1 MQTYIIK
8 AKGGIPLKNMF
19 PEIKKNFGFGCMRMK
34 TKDGEVDY
42 DEFRQ
47 MIDTF
52 LESGFNYFDTARIYY
67 DGKSEIALRECL
79 TSRYPRD
86 SFVLTDK
93 LSPNSFQ
100 CREDIEPFFNSQL
113 EACGVEYFD
122 FYLMHTQT
130 SRNYDH
136 YKSNGAY
143 EEAFRLKKE
152 GKIRHV
158 GISFHDSAEFLDK
171 LLTENPGVEVVQL
184 QFNYV
189 DYEDDRVQS
198 RLCYE
203 VCVKHGKPV
212 LVMEPVKG
220 GQLVN
225 MPAPAGKVLDDLG
238 GGSRASYAI
247 RFAASFPNVIMVL
260 SGMQDMPMVL
270 DNVSYMKDFLPLDE
284 REMEAVQKVAA
295 IYRGEEQIPCTGCR
309 YCVDDCPQQ
318 ILIPDLFA
326 AVNTGKNEGKTADL
340 TRIPGGK
347 AADCVRCGKCEE
359 NCPQFLPIR
368 TLLRRLA
375 QKEI

>member
-1 MQTYIIK
+1 M
-8 AKGGIPLKNMF
+8 KNMF

-34 TKDGEVDY
+34 LKGDDVDY
-42 DEFRQ
+42 EEFCQ

-52 LESGFNYFDTARIYY
+52 LANGFNYFDTAHIYY

-86 SFVLTDK
+86 AFVLTDK
-93 LSPNSFQ
+93 LSPNSFK
-100 CREDIEPFFNSQL
+100 CKEDIEPFLDSQL
-113 EACGVEYFD
+113 EACGVDYFD

-136 YKSNGAY
+136 YKNNGAY
-143 EEAFRLKKE
+143 EEAFRLKE
-152 GKIRHV
+152 AGKIRHV
-158 GISFHDSAEFLDK
+158 GISFHDTAEFLDK
-171 LLTENPGVEVVQL
+171 ILTENPGVEVVQL

-189 DYEDDRVQS
+189 DYEDDQVQS

-225 MPAPAGKVLDDLG
+225 MPEAAGKVLDELG

-247 RFAASFPNVIMVL
+247 RFAASFPQVIMVL
-260 SGMQDMPMVL
+260 SGMGDMAMMN
-270 DNVSYMKDFLPLDE
+270 DNVSYMKEFRPLDE
-284 REMEAVQKVAA
+284 QEMAAVKKVAA

-318 ILIPDLFA
+318 ILIPDLFK
-326 AVNTGKNEGKTADL
+326 AVNTAKNAGVAADL
-340 TRIPGGK
+340 STIPGGK
-347 AADCVRCGKCEE
+347 PSDCVGCGKCEK

-368 TLLRRLA
+368 DLLHRLA
-375 QKEI
+375 QAEG

>member
-1 MQTYIIK
+1 M
-8 AKGGIPLKNMF
+8 KNMF

-79 TSRYPRD
+79 TSRYPRG

>member
-1 MQTYIIK
+1 M
-8 AKGGIPLKNMF
+8 KNMF

-34 TKDGEVDY
+34 TVDGEVDY

-86 SFVLTDK
+86 AFVLTDK

-136 YKSNGAY
+136 YKNNGAY

-203 VCVKHGKPV
+203 TCVKHNKPV

-260 SGMQDMPMVL
+260 SGMQNMPMVL
-270 DNVSYMKDFLPLDE
+270 DNVSYMKDFRPLDE
-284 REMEAVQKVAA
+284 REMAAVQKVAA

-340 TRIPGGK
+340 TKIPGGQ

-375 QKEI
+375 QEEI

>member
-1 MQTYIIK
+1 MNQ
-8 AKGGIPLKNMF
+8 LF

-34 TKDGEVDY
+34 MQGEAVDY
-42 DEFRQ
+42 EEFTK
-47 MIDTF
+47 MVDTF
-52 LESGFNYFDTARIYY
+52 MESGFNYFDTARIYI
-67 DGKSEIALRECL
+67 DGKSELALRDCL
-79 TSRYPRD
+79 TSRYPREA
-86 SFVLTDK
+86 FVLTDK
-93 LSPNSFQ
+93 LSPNCFQ
-100 CREDIEPFFNSQL
+100 CREDIEPFLNSQL
-113 EACGVEYFD
+113 EACGVDYFD
-122 FYLMHTQT
+122 FYLMHAQS

-136 YKSNGAY
+136 YKDNGAY
-143 EEAFRLKKE
+143 EEAFRLKAA
-152 GKIRHV
+152 GKVRHV

-171 LLTENPGVEVVQL
+171 ILTENPGIEVVQL

-203 VCVKHGKPV
+203 VCVNHGKPV

-225 MPAPAGKVLDDLG
+225 MPDPVGKIIDDLG

-260 SGMQDMPMVL
+260 SGMGSMAMMN
-270 DNVSYMKDFLPLDE
+270 DNISFMKDFRPLDD
-284 REMEAVQKVAA
+284 REMMALQKAAA

-309 YCVDDCPQQ
+309 YCVEDCPQQ

-326 AVNTGKNEGKTADL
+326 AVNAAKNAGKTADL
-340 TRIPGGK
+340 QNIPGGK
-347 AADCVRCGKCEE
+347 AADCVKCGKCEE

-368 TLLRRLA
+368 DLLRKLA
-375 QKEI
+375 KEEN

>member
-1 MQTYIIK
+1 ME
-8 AKGGIPLKNMF
+8 NRF

-34 TKDGEVDY
+34 NMDGEVDY

-47 MIDTF
+47 MIDIF
-52 LESGFNYFDTARIYY
+52 LENGFNYFDTARIYF

-86 SFVLTDK
+86 AYVLTDK
-93 LSPNSFQ
+93 LSPNSFR
-100 CREDIEPFFNSQL
+100 CKADIEPFFNSQL

-136 YKSNGAY
+136 YKNNGAY
-143 EEAFRLKKE
+143 EEAFRLKAE
-152 GKIRHV
+152 GKVRHV

-171 LLTENPGVEVVQL
+171 ILTENPSVEVVQL

-225 MPAPAGKVLDDLG
+225 LPETAGKVLDDLG

-270 DNVSYMKDFLPLDE
+270 DNVSYMKDFRPLDE

-318 ILIPDLFA
+318 ILIPDLFK
-326 AVNTGKNEGKTADL
+326 AVNNAKNEGKTADL
-340 TRIPGGK
+340 TQIPGGK
-347 AADCVRCGKCEE
+347 TADCVRCGKCEE

-375 QKEI
+375 QEEI